1 MEKHFILFFS
11 VLVISIQE
19 SSSFVTGKNV
29 TISNGTEPNSTETTS
44 APTSATT
51 LSNAT
56 TAPTTTMATT
66 ATVATTATATSGN
79 ASLVNSTTAARPAP
93 GNLTTAVPS
102 QNQTEDDNLDLMF
115 QDLETE
121 AVTENILDDVLDQD
135 DDVVDQDDV
144 VVDQDDDVLD
154 QDDDVL
160 DQDDDE
166 PGQDYEIETN
176 DTDSGHILVEDDEKL
191 SAFKSLMSKDKI
203 GKPLTKKDKQKAR
216 KNRIF
221 ESGPVNVTAMF
232 NPDLFEGD
240 IVGAKVEHRRESK
253 NKNAAAS
260 IFQKVPF

>member
-1 MEKHFILFFS
+1 MEKTFILFFS
-11 VLVISIQE
+11 VFVISIQE

-29 TISNGTEPNSTETTS
+29 TISNGTEANSTETTS

-154 QDDDVL
+154 QDDD
-160 DQDDDE
+160 E